1 MQTSQSM
8 TNNGIGQHYG
18 IEKHTFL
25 SWMSGLLYSATQ
37 AALEF
42 LLQTGRQPDI
52 LHCHDWS
59 TAGAAQ
65 AYWDSYH
72 LYGLWR
78 PKVVFTIH
86 NAEYGLDRIGSA
98 AYYSQRFT
106 TVSPTYAFEVRP
118 ITSLFLHPFLHIF
131 IHLFFQL
138 FVISYTQ
145 FLPHEAR
152 CVCRQAAV

>member
-1 MQTSQSM
+1 MC
-8 TNNGIGQHYG
+8 
-18 IEKHTFL
+18 
-25 SWMSGLLYSATQ
+25 WAVQ

-59 TAGAAQ
+59 TAGVAQ
-65 AYWDSYH
+65 AYWNGWNQ
-72 LYGLWR
+72 YGLWR

-106 TVSPTYAFEVRP
+106 TVSPTYAFEVP
-118 ITSLFLHPFLHIF
+118 PVPFPTYSYNANPAALQLCVV
-131 IHLFFQL
+131 HLL
-138 FVISYTQ
+138 
-145 FLPHEAR
+145 
-152 CVCRQAAV
+152 